1 MAGGK
6 SVSEAKTLL
15 QMAGAPQD
23 PAPLSESALV
33 MIDCQCEYV
42 DGVLALPGVEP
53 ALAEC
58 AKVLA
63 RARAGGVPIVHVQHK
78 GQPGGLFDPEAPSFA
93 FAAPAAPA
101 PGETCLTKALP
112 NAFAGTDLAETL
124 RGTGRKTI
132 IFAGFMTH
140 MCISSSVRAAT
151 DLGFGATVVGNAC
164 ATRDL
169 PDGAGGVVSADEL
182 HRAVLA
188 ALADRFAIVVPGSS
202 ALVE

>member
-1 MAGGK
+1 M
-6 SVSEAKTLL
+6 SEAKTLL
-15 QMAGAPQD
+15 QMAGAPQH

-42 DGVLALPGVEP
+42 TGTLTLPGVEP

-58 AKVLA
+58 AQVLA
-63 RARAGGVPIVHVQHK
+63 RARARGVPIVHVQHK
-78 GQPGGLFDPEAPSFA
+78 GQPGGLFDPEASSFEIA
-93 FAAPAAPA
+93 EPAAPEKNEA
-101 PGETCLTKALP
+101 RVTKLLP
-112 NAFAGTDLAETL
+112 NAFAGTELAGIL
-124 RGTGRKTI
+124 RDYGRKTV

-169 PDGAGGVVSADEL
+169 PDGTGGVVSANEL
-182 HRAVLA
+182 HRATLA
-188 ALADRFAIVVPGSS
+188 ALADRFAIVIPDAA
-202 ALVE
+202 ALTD

>member
-1 MAGGK
+1 M
-6 SVSEAKTLL
+6 SEAKTLL
-15 QMAGAPQD
+15 QMAGAPQQ

-42 DGVLALPGVEP
+42 TGTLTLPGVEP

-58 AKVLA
+58 AQVLA
-63 RARAGGVPIVHVQHK
+63 RARARGVPIVHVQHK
-78 GQPGGLFDPEAPSFA
+78 GQPGGLFDPEASSFEIA
-93 FAAPAAPA
+93 EPAAPEKNEA
-101 PGETCLTKALP
+101 RVTKLLP
-112 NAFAGTDLAETL
+112 NAFAGTELAGIL
-124 RGTGRKTI
+124 RDHGRKTV

-169 PDGAGGVVSADEL
+169 PDGTGGVVSANEL
-182 HRAVLA
+182 HRATLA
-188 ALADRFAIVVPGSS
+188 ALADRFAIVIPDAA
-202 ALVE
+202 ALTG

>member
-1 MAGGK
+1 M
-6 SVSEAKTLL
+6 SEAKTLL
-15 QMAGAPQD
+15 QMAGAPQQ

-42 DGVLALPGVEP
+42 NGALALPGVEP
-53 ALAEC
+53 ALGEC
-58 AKVLA
+58 AEVLT

-78 GQPGGLFDPEAPSFA
+78 GQPAGLFDPEASSFEIA
-93 FAAPAAPA
+93 EPAAPNQ
-101 PGETCLTKALP
+101 GEARVTKGMP
-112 NAFAGTDLAETL
+112 NAFAGTDLASILLATE
-124 RGTGRKTI
+124 RKTI

-182 HRAVLA
+182 HRATLA
-188 ALADRFAIVVPGSS
+188 ALADRFAIVVSDAN
-202 ALVE
+202 ALAS

>member
-1 MAGGK
+1 M
-6 SVSEAKTLL
+6 SEAKTLL
-15 QMAGAPQD
+15 QMAGAPQQ

-42 DGVLALPGVEP
+42 TGALALPGVEP

-58 AKVLA
+58 AQVLA

-78 GQPGGLFDPEAPSFA
+78 GQAGGLFDPEGASFEIA
-93 FAAPAAPA
+93 DPAAPEQDEA
-101 PGETCLTKALP
+101 RVTKSLP
-112 NAFAGTDLAETL
+112 NAFAGTELTDIL
-124 RGTGRKTI
+124 RGYGRKTV

-169 PDGAGGVVSADEL
+169 PDGTGGVVSANEL
-182 HRAVLA
+182 RRATLA
-188 ALADRFAIVVPGSS
+188 ALADRFAIVVPDAA
-202 ALVE
+202 ALTG

>member
-1 MAGGK
+1 M
-6 SVSEAKTLL
+6 SEAKTLL
-15 QMAGAPQD
+15 QMAGAPEQ

-42 DGVLALPGVEP
+42 NGTLTLPGVEP

-58 AKVLA
+58 AQVLA
-63 RARAGGVPIVHVQHK
+63 RARAGNVPIVHVQHK
-78 GQPGGLFDPEAPSFA
+78 GQPGGLFDPGAASFEIA
-93 FAAPAAPA
+93 GPAAPEQ
-101 PGETCLTKALP
+101 GETRVTKALP
-112 NAFAGTDLAETL
+112 NAFTGTELAGIL
-124 RGTGRKTI
+124 RKTGRKTV

-169 PDGAGGVVSADEL
+169 PDGRGGVVTADEL
-182 HRAVLA
+182 HRATLA
-188 ALADRFAIVVPGSS
+188 ALADRFAIVIGNAA
-202 ALVE
+202 ALTD